1 MPLARQLVSL
11 LWSQRVLSAHE
22 TPSNKNYILGLL
34 IYCVFY
40 HLRPST
46 CLLLLCSLQRK
57 ARILML
63 SMRVH
68 GTVWMAA
75 GNKILGCLSL
85 LRPSWTFGKESI
97 VNKDALHRP
106 WQNTVVL
113 CWPWI
118 VLSTLTTVDLQY
130 LITRDTDGLSQPNT
144 SWWYPK
150 ITAPDS

>member
-22 TPSNKNYILGLL
+22 TSSNKNYILGLL

-106 WQNTVVL
+106 WQNSVVPL
-113 CWPWI
+113 LTMDCFVHLDHCRPSVPDHKGCWWI
-118 VLSTLTTVDLQY
+118 ISTKHIMMV
-130 LITRDTDGLSQPNT
+130 P
-144 SWWYPK
+144 
-150 ITAPDS
+150 